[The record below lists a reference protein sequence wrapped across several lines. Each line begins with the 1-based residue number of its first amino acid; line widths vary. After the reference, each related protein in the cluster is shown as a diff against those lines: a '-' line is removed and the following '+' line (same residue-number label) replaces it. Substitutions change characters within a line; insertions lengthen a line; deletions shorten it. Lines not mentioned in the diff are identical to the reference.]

1 MQEDIIVACG
11 TPQGYGGISI
21 IRISGAGAVTLAEKI
36 FVSKKSLSSVPARY
50 MTLGKL
56 KDIKGQ
62 IFDTVLAVRFAEGQS
77 YTGEE
82 MVEFHCHGGF
92 ASANHCI
99 SQLLSLGAR
108 MAINGEFT
116 RRAYT
121 NGKINLLQAE
131 AVNAL
136 ISSSSTTALKA
147 ASRTLTGE
155 LNTKIQNILQ
165 ELTNFS
171 ATLEVDLDFP
181 EESDGFL
188 TQEEKIETC
197 NSILLEMQKLLAKCK
212 AGRLL
217 QNGFNIAIV
226 GLPNVGKSSTLNA
239 LLEKDKAIVTDIP
252 GTTRDI
258 IEDKIVIGGIP
269 INIIDTAGIRDTSDI
284 VENLGVERSCKAIET
299 ADLVLCLLD
308 VSQKANDQKNFV
320 HKYITDANS
329 ILLLNKIDLP
339 KELKCLSLK
348 DLENNFPDK
357 KIIEF
362 SAKSKIG
369 IESLKNEIFA
379 LASASSDI
387 ENAYSVSTR
396 QEECLL
402 QTINEIE
409 ESIKL
414 LQANEMPDVIITT
427 VSSARKQIANFL
439 GVDATED
446 LLDAVFSKFCV
457 GK

>member
-21 IRISGAGAVTLAEKI
+21 IRISGVGAVSLAEKI
-36 FVSKKSLSSVPARY
+36 FVSSKGLSNVPARY

-56 KDIKGQ
+56 KDTEEQ

-108 MAINGEFT
+108 MAVNGEFT

-131 AVNAL
+131 AVNAM
-136 ISSSSTTALKA
+136 ISSSSTSALKA
-147 ASRTLTGE
+147 ASRALTGE
-155 LNTKIQNILQ
+155 LTVKIQDILRD
-165 ELTNFS
+165 LTNFS

-188 TQEEKIETC
+188 TQEEKIAAC
-197 NSILLEMQKLLAKCK
+197 NATLAALQKLLAKCK

-217 QNGFNIAIV
+217 QNGFNIAII

-258 IEDKIVIGGIP
+258 VEDKIIIGGIP
-269 INIIDTAGIRDTSDI
+269 INIIDTAGIRDTNDI
-284 VENLGVERSCKAIET
+284 VENLGVERSCKVMED
-299 ADLVLCLLD
+299 ADLILYLLD
-308 VSQKANDQKNFV
+308 VSQDANDQINFV
-320 HKYITDANS
+320 HKYITDTSS
-329 ILLLNKIDLP
+329 ILLLNKIDLS
-339 KELKCLSLK
+339 KKKTRLSLEILQK
-348 DLENNFPDK
+348 NFPNK
-357 KIIEF
+357 KIIEI
-362 SAKSKIG
+362 SAKNNIG
-369 IESLKNEIFA
+369 IDSLKNEIFEF
-379 LASASSDI
+379 ASASNDI
-387 ENAYSVSTR
+387 ENAYSVSAR

-402 QTINEIE
+402 QTQNEIE
-409 ESIKL
+409 TAIKL
-414 LQANEMPDVIITT
+414 LSAGAMPDLIITHI
-427 VSSARKQIANFL
+427 SNARQQIANFL
-439 GVDATED
+439 GIDATED
-446 LLDAVFSKFCV
+446 LLDTVFSKFCV